1 MLTCTFLIECLL
13 LVTKKE
19 ATDIANADNRR
30 KCIFKAI
37 TYCREIRKGN
47 FSLFFLVVA
56 RSSVSEG
63 KSMDRD
69 SSEQTD
75 LVVVS

>member
-37 TYCREIRKGN
+37 TYCREIRKGI
-47 FSLFFLVVA
+47 FPSFFLFLPGLQFLRGKVWIGIA
-56 RSSVSEG
+56 VS
-63 KSMDRD
+63 R
-69 SSEQTD
+69 QT
-75 LVVVS
+75 